1 MRIGFSIRINDKLTE
16 LIIMNKLLTGFIA
29 SVLLAAGSMY
39 GQIEVNENFTVT
51 GFFDMSATSTD
62 DDSGSSSSYNF
73 DQAEIDFILSFEDV
87 TGQVDLNYLG
97 DNSTGDFSLEQAFIT
112 YDLDNGSSV
121 SAGKFLS
128 YHGWETAEPTGL
140 FQYSYAYDLM
150 GTIPGYHNGVT
161 YDYSD
166 DFVTLGLGLL
176 DSVYSADGSIQDS
189 EYGIEA
195 KAVFTPAEGL
205 TLYLGL
211 AKDSMDTG
219 PDKDLINFWASYEV
233 GDATYAVEYNT
244 YDFGSVEGNQWLVMG
259 NWALSDTF
267 GITARVSDDAIDG
280 GESAMKYTLSPGWTV
295 GENLGM
301 LFEISE
307 TDFDTMGSATSFAFE
322 TIFSF

>member
-1 MRIGFSIRINDKLTE
+1 MKNKLTE
-16 LIIMNKLLTGFIA
+16 YIMMNKLLIGLFA
-29 SVLLAAGSMY
+29 SALLVAGSMQA
-39 GQIEVNENFTVT
+39 QIEINENLTVT

-97 DNSTGDFSLEQAFIT
+97 DNSTGAFDLEQAFIT
-112 YDLDNGSSV
+112 YDLGEGSSV

-140 FQYSYAYDLM
+140 YQYSYAYDLV
-150 GTIPGYHNGVT
+150 GTIPGYHNGIT

-166 DFVTLGLGLL
+166 DMVTLGLGLL
-176 DSVYSADGSIQDS
+176 DSVYTADGSIQDS

-195 KAVFTPAEGL
+195 KAVFTPVEGL
-205 TLYLGL
+205 TLYFGY
-211 AKDSMDTG
+211 AKDAMDTG
-219 PDKDLINFWASYEV
+219 PDMDLINFWASYEV

-244 YDFGSVEGNQWLVMG
+244 YDFGSVEGEQWLVMG

-280 GESAMKYTLSPGWTV
+280 GDSAMKYTLSPGWTL
-295 GENLGM
+295 GENIGM
-301 LFEISE
+301 LVEISE
-307 TDFDTMGSATSFAFE
+307 TDFDTMGSATSLAFE

>member
-1 MRIGFSIRINDKLTE
+1 
-16 LIIMNKLLTGFIA
+16 
-29 SVLLAAGSMY
+29 
-39 GQIEVNENFTVT
+39 
-51 GFFDMSATSTD
+51 
-62 DDSGSSSSYNF
+62 
-73 DQAEIDFILSFEDV
+73 
-87 TGQVDLNYLG
+87 
-97 DNSTGDFSLEQAFIT
+97 
-112 YDLDNGSSV
+112 
-121 SAGKFLS
+121 
-128 YHGWETAEPTGL
+128 
-140 FQYSYAYDLM
+140 M